1 MLFVIARPN
10 LRCFTRHQWTGALAF
25 GVAVAFMNGCFY
37 EAIARIPLGNAVVIE
52 FMGPL
57 LVAALG
63 RRTWRQFGC
72 VALATVGVVVL
83 SHPGGGLTLFGALF
97 AVGSG
102 VGWALYLF
110 ASRRV
115 GGSTNGLEG
124 LAVGIAVAALLSLPM
139 SVASARAVTSHP
151 YLVGRIALVAFMAL
165 VIGFGAEMSA
175 LRRLKPSVIGVLA
188 AFDPSFAFLVGW
200 LLLAERVTSWD
211 IVGVACVILASIG
224 VTRDSTREVLDI
236 AR

>member
-1 MLFVIARPN
+1 
-10 LRCFTRHQWTGALAF
+10 
-25 GVAVAFMNGCFY
+25 
-37 EAIARIPLGNAVVIE
+37 
-52 FMGPL
+52 
-57 LVAALG
+57 
-63 RRTWRQFGC
+63 
-72 VALATVGVVVL
+72 
-83 SHPGGGLTLFGALF
+83 
-97 AVGSG
+97 
-102 VGWALYLF
+102 
-110 ASRRV
+110 
-115 GGSTNGLEG
+115 
-124 LAVGIAVAALLSLPM
+124 
-139 SVASARAVTSHP
+139 
-151 YLVGRIALVAFMAL
+151 VGRIALVAFMAL